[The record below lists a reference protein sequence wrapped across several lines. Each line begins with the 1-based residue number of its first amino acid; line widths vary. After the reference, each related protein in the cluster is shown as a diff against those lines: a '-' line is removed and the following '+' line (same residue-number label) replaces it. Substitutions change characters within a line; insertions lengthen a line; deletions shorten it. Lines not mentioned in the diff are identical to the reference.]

1 MLAAFHA
8 MYVRVGMVVFFSAQE
23 DMTFAA
29 LVPLF
34 SAYLAWEDRGNLA
47 KAAAGPSIW
56 GFAACV
62 PLLFASFLG
71 SRGEQM
77 RLEQL
82 GFIGLVVALP
92 WAFYGWKCARR
103 LAFPAAYL
111 LFTIPLASFLDFV
124 TVKLR
129 LFAVATAIAVLN
141 GFGLD
146 AAQQGTA
153 IISNGAMPFSID
165 VAEPC
170 SGLRSL
176 FALSAL
182 TVAYAR
188 LYQPTW
194 PRRIALMLCAA
205 PLAVAGNV
213 ARIISICLVSAVC
226 GKEFGTGFYHDY
238 SGYIVFIAA
247 ILLMLAASGLI
258 DKIAAGRAPKA
269 ERTETK
275 PEAAEVEHGGESA
288 DTRSGNRTRWIFVAL
303 LLPVLFFQATTPA
316 PEIADEL
323 KCRLPDALAGYA
335 VDDVLSCQ
343 EEQCA
348 KAWTLAEL
356 AGNDRC
362 PACGGELDGM
372 SLAERLILPPDT
384 RIVKKVYSSAF
395 GERYFVSMVYGGKT
409 RASLHRP
416 EMCLPSQGNLMR
428 DKRNLETRVPFHAIG
443 YSNRRGNAV
452 LAYTFFNQ
460 ENYRTA
466 SHTARIFRDVLD
478 RSLRNRIDRW
488 AMVTVATYS
497 AGELADPHFR
507 ARLGHFLDT
516 LAEAVE

>member
-170 SGLRSL
+170 SGLGAFLR
-176 FALSAL
+176 
-182 TVAYAR
+182 
-188 LYQPTW
+188 
-194 PRRIALMLCAA
+194 
-205 PLAVAGNV
+205 
-213 ARIISICLVSAVC
+213 CL
-226 GKEFGTGFYHDY
+226 H
-238 SGYIVFIAA
+238 
-247 ILLMLAASGLI
+247 
-258 DKIAAGRAPKA
+258 
-269 ERTETK
+269 
-275 PEAAEVEHGGESA
+275 
-288 DTRSGNRTRWIFVAL
+288 
-303 LLPVLFFQATTPA
+303 
-316 PEIADEL
+316 
-323 KCRLPDALAGYA
+323 
-335 VDDVLSCQ
+335 
-343 EEQCA
+343 
-348 KAWTLAEL
+348 
-356 AGNDRC
+356 
-362 PACGGELDGM
+362 
-372 SLAERLILPPDT
+372 
-384 RIVKKVYSSAF
+384 
-395 GERYFVSMVYGGKT
+395 
-409 RASLHRP
+409 
-416 EMCLPSQGNLMR
+416 
-428 DKRNLETRVPFHAIG
+428 
-443 YSNRRGNAV
+443 
-452 LAYTFFNQ
+452 
-460 ENYRTA
+460 
-466 SHTARIFRDVLD
+466 
-478 RSLRNRIDRW
+478 
-488 AMVTVATYS
+488 
-497 AGELADPHFR
+497 
-507 ARLGHFLDT
+507 
-516 LAEAVE
+516 